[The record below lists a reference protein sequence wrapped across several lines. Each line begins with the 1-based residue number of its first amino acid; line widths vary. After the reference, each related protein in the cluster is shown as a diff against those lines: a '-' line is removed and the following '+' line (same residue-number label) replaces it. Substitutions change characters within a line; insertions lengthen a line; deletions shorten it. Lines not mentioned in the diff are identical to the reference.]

1 MSDDAQHDD
10 DITPDRYADLAS
22 LSRSLTA
29 EDRTLDEP
37 PAGLWASIAAEVA
50 ALEQEPAA
58 GAPSVV
64 TDLGAVRAA
73 RSPARWFAVAAAVLA
88 VVVAGVVLFID
99 RDDDTTTVAQVALV
113 YDDGFDPR
121 GAASQGEASL
131 VRLDDG
137 RYALDVD
144 VSDLPA
150 TDGEFLELWVID
162 ENVEGMVSLGP
173 LDGDGRFVLP
183 ATVDPDQFPVVDIS
197 IEPVDGVPTH
207 SGASIL
213 RGVLAT

>member
-1 MSDDAQHDD
+1 
-10 DITPDRYADLAS
+10 
-22 LSRSLTA
+22 
-29 EDRTLDEP
+29 
-37 PAGLWASIAAEVA
+37 
-50 ALEQEPAA
+50 
-58 GAPSVV
+58 
-64 TDLGAVRAA
+64 
-73 RSPARWFAVAAAVLA
+73 VAAAVLA
-88 VVVAGVVLFID
+88 VVVAGVVLLVD
-99 RDDDTTTVAQVALV
+99 RGDDTTTVAQVALV
-113 YDDGFDPR
+113 YDEGFDPR
-121 GAASQGEASL
+121 GAASHGEASL

-150 TDGEFLELWVID
+150 TDGDFLELWVID